1 MNDDI
6 ESTNVETQG
15 DDSQQPIETERD
27 RINDRREQELLNEV
41 AESGASDETA
51 EQSTVSADKPQVLK
65 VKIDGLEE
73 EVPLDEL
80 IKNYQKSESGDR
92 RLQQAAHERQQL
104 EQERQELEQLR
115 QQVAQPQTNESLEE
129 LLLQRRDA
137 MEIGDMEEFDRLDA
151 EIYAER
157 NQEVKHSVISEAT
170 QQIRVQAEYETEL
183 QRFVDRNQRF
193 TSDPVLND
201 MAMATFKQAC
211 ATSTTYAQAFE
222 ATEQAMN
229 GWLERIAP
237 SSNAQ
242 QIDDMT
248 NRAARK
254 QAIPQQPTGR
264 TARTA
269 PEPVDRE
276 ETPQEIIAG
285 FRKSRGLPV

>member
-1 MNDDI
+1 
-6 ESTNVETQG
+6 
-15 DDSQQPIETERD
+15 
-27 RINDRREQELLNEV
+27 
-41 AESGASDETA
+41 
-51 EQSTVSADKPQVLK
+51 
-65 VKIDGLEE
+65 
-73 EVPLDEL
+73 
-80 IKNYQKSESGDR
+80 
-92 RLQQAAHERQQL
+92 
-104 EQERQELEQLR
+104 
-115 QQVAQPQTNESLEE
+115 
-129 LLLQRRDA
+129 
-137 MEIGDMEEFDRLDA
+137 MEEFDRLDA

-237 SSNAQ
+237 SQVQ
-242 QIDDMT
+242 QPVDDMT

-269 PEPVDRE
+269 PEQVERE
-276 ETPQEIIAG
+276 QTPQEIIAG
-285 FRKSRGLPV
+285 MRKARGLPV